1 MLQIIG
7 KNIFCFMMVYRIPLA
22 LSLYLTFIGYDVD
35 KKKECNVYI
44 RRMHI
49 IYRARLELY
58 TRTRGNS
65 AAVFRIKAK

>member
-1 MLQIIG
+1 
-7 KNIFCFMMVYRIPLA
+7 MMVYRIPLA

-35 KKKECNVYI
+35 KKKCNVYI

-58 TRTRGNS
+58 TRTRVNS